1 MINEAVINWWRAQ
14 NIQTKDDLRNALE
27 NFSIVFATNSNSIE
41 GNRLTYHETR
51 DIFEGK
57 DVSINEVSVR
67 EIFEAQN
74 QKFAFES
81 ILENFEKKEPLSIRI
96 ISQFHRVLMS
106 GCYDSTIW
114 SRGERPGHFKKNDYT
129 IGMQE
134 VGAFPDEVENEIKD
148 LLAEI
153 NSWDGDVLLAAAYF
167 HARFENI
174 HPFADGNGRTGRLLL
189 NYYLLLQNYPPLIIS
204 TEDKNVYYLALEVYD
219 RTEEISGLKLLLE
232 EELNKT
238 WQSKVNKSMKK
249 RLNKLNSF

>member
-1 MINEAVINWWRAQ
+1 MINDAVINWWRAQ
-14 NIQTKDDLRNALE
+14 NIQTKDDLRDILE

-57 DVSINEVSVR
+57 DLSINEVSAR

-81 ILENFEKKEPLSIRI
+81 FLEYFEKKEPLSIEIMLELHRI
-96 ISQFHRVLMS
+96 LMS
-106 GCYDSTIW
+106 GCYDSIRW
-114 SRGERPGHFKKNDYT
+114 NKGERPGHFKKNDYAV
-129 IGMQE
+129 GMRE
-134 VGAFPDEVENEIKD
+134 VGAFPDEVEDEIKD
-148 LLAEI
+148 LLDEI

-189 NYYLLLQNYPPLIIS
+189 NYYLLLQNYPPLIINS
-204 TEDKNVYYLALEVYD
+204 EDKNVYYLALEVYD
-219 RTEEISGLKLLLE
+219 RTEELSGLKLFLE

-238 WQSKVNKSMKK
+238 WQSKVNKSKK
-249 RLNKLNSF
+249 KDLNKLDSF

>member
-1 MINEAVINWWRAQ
+1 MINDAVINWWRAQ

-153 NSWDGDVLLAAAYF
+153 NSCKD
-167 HARFENI
+167 
-174 HPFADGNGRTGRLLL
+174 
-189 NYYLLLQNYPPLIIS
+189 IS
-204 TEDKNVYYLALEVYD
+204 
-219 RTEEISGLKLLLE
+219 
-232 EELNKT
+232 
-238 WQSKVNKSMKK
+238 Q
-249 RLNKLNSF
+249 FQ